1 VIFSQRV
8 GNAQAAIEALI
19 VRACAGAVSVRWA
32 LDMTSGTAALLI
44 ALLHSGGQQVCYVP
58 GKLVNRMSGAFA
70 GEGKTD
76 AKDAKT
82 IAETA
87 RLRTDL
93 TAITPSD
100 RLIVDLQVLTSR
112 RDDLKA
118 DWVRGVNR
126 LRALLAGF
134 FPALEGALDY
144 STRSPLIL
152 LIGFQTPSGLRIA
165 GPDAI
170 RDFLLEHRAFA
181 KTTPTIVGKAIA
193 AAEQTIAVATE
204 AVSAPLVAR
213 LAGDLLDLD
222 RQINDLDKQIS
233 ERFGEHRHAKRIT
246 SVIGFGP
253 VLGAAL
259 LADTG
264 GDPQRMFKTPARLA
278 AYAGLAPVPAT
289 PGEYAGTCTAP
300 SATTAGYDM
309 SSIWPRSPRSPSTD
323 HRKCSTDANAQKGNA
338 TSKQSSP
345 SPAASST
352 SSGHCYAMNASS
364 SSPHRPAPPPPGGGV
379 AAAAISPSARR
390 R

>member
-1 VIFSQRV
+1 MIFSQRV

-222 RQINDLDKQIS
+222 RQINDLDK
-233 ERFGEHRHAKRIT
+233 
-246 SVIGFGP
+246 